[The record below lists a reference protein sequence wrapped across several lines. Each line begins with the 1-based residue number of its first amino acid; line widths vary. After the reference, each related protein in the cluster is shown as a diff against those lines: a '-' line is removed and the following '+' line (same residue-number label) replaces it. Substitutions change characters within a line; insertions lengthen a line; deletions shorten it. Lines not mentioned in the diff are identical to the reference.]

1 MKPLQL
7 SKPHVIVMVGIPG
20 SGKTFF
26 AEHFATTFNAS
37 LLSYE
42 KIEDALFKAPSRN
55 SAEQATS
62 RRVAD
67 YMLEELF
74 KTKQTVVF
82 DGPTDTKTD
91 RLQVVKLA
99 KNAGYE
105 PLFVWVQTESLAA
118 KARFTKKKTGSSL
131 RTAKQFE
138 YIIKRFTPPSGTE
151 KVVVISGKHTYASQI
166 KIILKHLV
174 EPRVDA
180 VQELAQNPRSAEGRR
195 ITIR

>member
-42 KIEDALFKAPSRN
+42 KLEEALFKVPARS
-55 SAEQATS
+55 SVEQAAS

-67 YMLEELF
+67 YILEELL
-74 KTKQTVVF
+74 KSKQTVVF
-82 DGPTDTKTD
+82 DGPAGTKTD
-91 RLQVVKLA
+91 RAHIFKLA

-105 PLFVWVQTESLAA
+105 PLLVWVQTESLAA
-118 KARFTKKKTGSSL
+118 RARFTRKKTGTPL
-131 RTAKQFE
+131 HTPKQFE
-138 YIIKRFTPPSGTE
+138 DSLKRFTPPSSTE
-151 KVVVISGKHTYASQI
+151 KVVVISGKHTYASQL

-180 VQELAQNPRSAEGRR
+180 AQELSHNPRPTDGRR